1 MLSNYFCSNHAWV
14 SYIGFTEAYNDATEN
29 VSPMSEINIPK
40 SPGEYITLSTRYR
53 LQFAIVC
60 SYFVTFIY
68 SDLCLQFSDTSCLLL
83 DRRITSSAFIMH
95 ELEEECRDRN
105 LQWSFMGTKE
115 EAIDNLMGKIEKLRS
130 SELYVHNKEDC
141 SELCK
146 KRGE

>member
-40 SPGEYITLSTRYR
+40 SPGEYITLSARYR

-68 SDLCLQFSDTSCLLL
+68 SY
-83 DRRITSSAFIMH
+83 
-95 ELEEECRDRN
+95 
-105 LQWSFMGTKE
+105 
-115 EAIDNLMGKIEKLRS
+115 
-130 SELYVHNKEDC
+130 LYVCNFQTHHAYC
-141 SELCK
+141 WTVELHQVHLLCTNSK
-146 KRGE
+146 KNVATVTCNGASWERRKKQLTI

>member
-29 VSPMSEINIPK
+29 VSPMWELNIPK

-68 SDLCLQFSDTSCLLL
+68 SDLCLQFSDTACLSL

-105 LQWSFMGTKE
+105 LQWSFNYGNRRRSNWQFDGKNRETAFIGIVQKE
-115 EAIDNLMGKIEKLRS
+115 RWMTCKLK
-130 SELYVHNKEDC
+130 YVI
-141 SELCK
+141 
-146 KRGE
+146 